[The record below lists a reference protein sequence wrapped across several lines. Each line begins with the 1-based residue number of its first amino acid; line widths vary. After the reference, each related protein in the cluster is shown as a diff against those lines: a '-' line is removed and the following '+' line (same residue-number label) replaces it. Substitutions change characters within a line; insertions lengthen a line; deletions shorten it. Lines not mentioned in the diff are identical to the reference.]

1 MRHVIDQAAAWQR
14 SGTRFVMATV
24 VRTWGSSPHG
34 PGASMLV
41 SEGGRVVGSVS
52 GGCVEAEV
60 CALAEG
66 VLAGAAPVLARWGIG
81 DEDAFAVG
89 LTCGG
94 TIEVLIREMGAQ
106 APLGRLAADVAAGVP
121 VALVTPVDG
130 GGCLVVG
137 GGTVSGSLGDP
148 RADRAAALAAEG
160 MLGRGADG
168 LVTGGGD
175 AADGL
180 VARGNDD
187 ADGLGGSGGDGAD
200 GLVSGGGDDA
210 DGLGGSGND
219 ADGGAVCA
227 PGRELLVQSFG
238 SRPRLLIFGA
248 AEFARPL
255 ADMGAALGY
264 RVTVCDARPAFA
276 TAERFPRADEVVVE
290 RPDRWFRAHE
300 DRIDATTAVCVLSHD
315 TRFDVP
321 VLTLA
326 LRSAAGYVGAMG
338 SRRTHEDRMERLRTA
353 GVTEAETAR
362 LRSPIGLD
370 LGGRGPEEAALSILA
385 EVVAVRRGG
394 TALPLTVRTGPV
406 HTG

>member
-41 SEGGRVVGSVS
+41 SETGRVVGSVS

-60 CALAEG
+60 CAIAED
-66 VLAGAAPVLARWGIG
+66 VLAGAEPVLARWGIG

-94 TIEVLIREMGAQ
+94 TIEVLIREMAAQ
-106 APLGRLAADVAAGVP
+106 APLDRLAGEVAAGVP

-130 GGCLVVG
+130 AGCLVVG
-137 GGTVSGSLGDP
+137 GGTASGSLGDP
-148 RADRAAALAAEG
+148 GVDRAAALAAEG
-160 MLGRGADG
+160 MLGRGASG
-168 LVTGGGD
+168 MVTSGND
-175 AADGL
+175 AADG
-180 VARGNDD
+180 A
-187 ADGLGGSGGDGAD
+187 A
-200 GLVSGGGDDA
+200 
-210 DGLGGSGND
+210 
-219 ADGGAVCA
+219 CA
-227 PGRELLVQSFG
+227 PGRELVVQSFG

-248 AEFARPL
+248 AEYARPL
-255 ADMGAALGY
+255 TDMGAALGY

-276 TAERFPRADEVVVE
+276 AAERFPRADEVVTE

-338 SRRTHEDRMERLRTA
+338 SRRTHEDRVARLRAA
-353 GVTEAETAR
+353 GVADGEMAR

-370 LGGRGPEEAALSILA
+370 LGGRGPEEAAVSILA
-385 EVVAVRRGG
+385 EIVAVRRGG
-394 TALPLTVRTGPV
+394 TALPLTQGSGPV
-406 HTG
+406 HVA

>member
-24 VRTWGSSPHG
+24 VRTWGSSPHA

-60 CALAEG
+60 CALAED

-106 APLGRLAADVAAGVP
+106 VPLGRLAADVAAGVP

-148 RADRAAALAAEG
+148 RTDRVAALAAEG

-168 LVTGGGD
+168 LVTGGGE

-180 VARGNDD
+180 VDGGDDD
-187 ADGLGGSGGDGAD
+187 ADGMVGSGGDTAD
-200 GLVSGGGDDA
+200 GLVS
-210 DGLGGSGND
+210 SGND

-315 TRFDVP
+315 ARFDVP
-321 VLTLA
+321 VLALA

-353 GVTEAETAR
+353 GVTEAEAAR

-385 EVVAVRRGG
+385 EIVAVRQGG
-394 TALPLTVRTGPV
+394 TVLPLTVRTGPV

>member
-14 SGTRFVMATV
+14 SGTRFVVATV

-60 CALAEG
+60 CALAED

-94 TIEVLIREMGAQ
+94 TIEELIREMGAQ
-106 APLGRLAADVAAGVP
+106 VPLGRLAADVAAGVP

-148 RADRAAALAAEG
+148 RTDRAAALAAEG

-180 VARGNDD
+180 VTRGNEA
-187 ADGLGGSGGDGAD
+187 ADGLVDRGDDGADGMVTGGGDAAD
-200 GLVSGGGDDA
+200 GLVS
-210 DGLGGSGND
+210 SGND

-315 TRFDVP
+315 MRFDVP

-385 EVVAVRRGG
+385 EIVAVRQGG

>member
-106 APLGRLAADVAAGVP
+106 VPLGRLAADVAAGVP

-130 GGCLVVG
+130 DGCLVVG
-137 GGTVSGSLGDP
+137 SGTVSGSLGGP
-148 RADRAAALAAEG
+148 RTDRAAALAAEG

-168 LVTGGGD
+168 LVTRGND

-180 VARGNDD
+180 VTRGNDA
-187 ADGLGGSGGDGAD
+187 ADGLVTRGNDAADGLVNGGGDTAD
-200 GLVSGGGDDA
+200 GLVS
-210 DGLGGSGND
+210 SGND

-227 PGRELLVQSFG
+227 PGRALLVQSFG

-300 DRIDATTAVCVLSHD
+300 DRIDASTAVCVLSHD

-338 SRRTHEDRMERLRTA
+338 SRRTHEDRMERLRAA
-353 GVTEAETAR
+353 GATEAETAR

-385 EVVAVRRGG
+385 EIVAVRRGG